1 VTAGVRVRVLLFARL
16 AEVAGARQ
24 RVLDLCDGARA
35 RDAWLALQSH
45 APGLAELLAFT
56 RVARNGQLVSLDEEL
71 SDGDELALLPP
82 VGGG

>member
-16 AEVAGARQ
+16 AEVAGTRQ
-24 RVLDLCDGARA
+24 RIVDLQRGARA
-35 RDAWLALQSH
+35 RDACLALQSH
-45 APGLAELLAFT
+45 APELAQLLPFA
-56 RVARNGQLVSLDEEL
+56 RLARNGQLVSLDHQL